1 MSNPTFDSQTLCDRS
16 AVEVPSAPAARV
28 YTENLPGVDGD
39 FIQLHGSGGRR
50 IHLQGELTA
59 SGATPSA
66 AHQALK
72 VLISQRQRLVGAA
85 ATYVGTDGQSHSD
98 CVLMSYQPQAA
109 RVAANGQDYTAS
121 AAIAAEIYE
130 AAP

>member
-1 MSNPTFDSQTLCDRS
+1 MSNPTFDSQTLCHRS
-16 AVEVPSAPAARV
+16 AVEIPSAPAARIHV
-28 YTENLPGVDGD
+28 ESMPGVDGD
-39 FIQLHGSGGRR
+39 FVQLHGSGGRR
-50 IHLQGELTA
+50 IRLQGEITA

-72 VLISQRQRLVGAA
+72 AVIYQRQQLIGRV
-85 ATYVGTDGQSHSD
+85 ATYFGTDGQSHGD

-109 RVAANGQDYTAS
+109 RVAANEQDYTAS
-121 AAIAAEIYE
+121 APITAEIYE

>member
-16 AVEVPSAPAARV
+16 AVEVPSAPAARI

-39 FIQLHGSGGRR
+39 FVQLHGSGGRKIR
-50 IHLQGELTA
+50 LRGEITA
-59 SGATPSA
+59 SGDTPSA

-72 VLISQRQRLVGAA
+72 ALISQRQQLIGRAA
-85 ATYVGTDGQSHSD
+85 AYVGTDGSSHGD

-109 RVAANGQDYTAS
+109 RVAANGQNYTAS
-121 AAIAAEIYE
+121 APITAEIYE